1 VSTGSRRSSTRFLYS
16 KTCFQLKNL
25 VLSYNVP
32 RDFCRKIHLSGA
44 TASLIGDNVFIWSPD
59 ASRDRNSYKTLRY
72 PGGLTRTVS
81 AQLTLNF

>member
-1 VSTGSRRSSTRFLYS
+1 
-16 KTCFQLKNL
+16 

-32 RDFCRKIHLSGA
+32 TSFCRKLKLSSA
-44 TASLIGDNVFIWSPD
+44 TASLIGDNVYLWTPD
-59 ASRDRNSYKTLRY
+59 QSRDRNSYKTLRY